1 MRTGA
6 VIPGQPDRELRGVP
20 LLRLKI
26 YISAVLVLLLLLTGC
41 SGPAPAPA
49 GSQDGRTG
57 TDSAPSAEGPYE
69 APPFADAAFHADRA
83 EGQNGVSIDLSE
95 TAQGYV
101 AVSANSE
108 KRLKF
113 QVIKDDTTYNYDLS
127 SDGTP
132 SIFPLQSGDG
142 DYTMNVMENITGTKY
157 ARLYT
162 TSCSV
167 KMTDE
172 YQPFLRPSDYADYDE
187 KSDCVVMANEFSENA
202 GDALGLVSAVYT
214 YISKNISYDYEKA
227 KTVKSGYLPEPDDT
241 LRTGKGICFDYA
253 ALAAAMLRSQGIP
266 TKIVRPSTTPTAT
279 PRATGSCRK
288 WPTSCGPASAPWI
301 SFAASAGTSSWWS

>member
-1 MRTGA
+1 M
-6 VIPGQPDRELRGVP
+6 
-20 LLRLKI
+20 RLKI

-41 SGPAPAPA
+41 SGQAPAPA
-49 GSQDGRTG
+49 GQDGRAG
-57 TDSAPSAEGPYE
+57 SGGAAADAGPYE
-69 APPFADAAFHADRA
+69 APPFADAAFHADQA
-83 EGQNGVSIDLSE
+83 EGQDGVSIDLSE

-187 KSDCVVMANEFSENA
+187 SSDCVAMANEFSENA

-227 KTVKSGYLPEPDDT
+227 KNIKSGYLQDPDET

-266 TKIVRPSTTPTAT
+266 TKIVFGYVSPGDLYHAWNMFYTEETGWVTAKFEVVGDSWVRLDLT
-279 PRATGSCRK
+279 
-288 WPTSCGPASAPWI
+288 
-301 SFAASAGTSSWWS
+301 FAAGGEDMEFIGDGNNYADVYYY